1 MSKLKNNVKEKIIK
15 NAADEFYERG
25 FSGANMRRIARKS
38 RMVVGNI
45 YRYFSSKEGLFNA
58 TVEPAYLALV
68 ELINV
73 KLPDELES
81 GNYYTFLEPVLNEL
95 TRICL
100 KYPKEIV
107 SILDRYIG
115 VKDYQLF
122 ENLKLLIIKRLKN
135 ELPELSDTQSDI
147 IFHLIL
153 RGVLFI
159 LQNYPQS
166 ELEKELGFLFVFI
179 FKEIDYRI

>member
-135 ELPELSDTQSDI
+135 E
-147 IFHLIL
+147 
-153 RGVLFI
+153 
-159 LQNYPQS
+159 
-166 ELEKELGFLFVFI
+166 
-179 FKEIDYRI
+179 